1 MAKAFVIKK
10 QEIHNKLH
18 SEVTICYNDK
28 ETKVKALWD
37 TGATN
42 SCISADVVNDLSLTA
57 TGKLPI
63 QTPSGNDVVN
73 TYLVDVMLPND
84 VPISD
89 LMVCDSK
96 IGAQGI
102 GMLIGM
108 DIINQGDFVVS
119 NYQGKT
125 VFSFRMPSESVM
137 DFVAG
142 IRASNVIMANRNR
155 RKNTVGR
162 KKRK

>member
-1 MAKAFVIKK
+1 MAKAFVIR
-10 QEIHNKLH
+10 EPGIRNKLH
-18 SEVTICYNDK
+18 SEVKISYNRQ
-28 ETKVKALWD
+28 ETTVRALWD

-42 SCISADVVNDLSLTA
+42 SCISADVVSNLGLVA

-84 VPISD
+84 VPIPD

-137 DFVAG
+137 DFVSG
-142 IRASNVIMANRNR
+142 IKASNVIMANRNR
-155 RKNTVGR
+155 KKNVPSK
-162 KKRK
+162 KKR